1 MFSINRAKLVII
13 ISALAY
19 TAMLVA
25 NVLANTIP
33 INNVTTGAV
42 SDSYFNLFAPIG
54 STFSIWGLIYFLLGY
69 YQVEQLFNI
78 NNIKNNKASRKSYV
92 INIIFTL
99 TSILNGAWIIAWH
112 YRLILLSLLIIV
124 GMLVGLAYIAILNKQ
139 ASGLVKLTF
148 GIYFGWI
155 TIATVANATIYLVS
169 LGLPNNTVGATIQ
182 TALIV
187 LVAALIGGVTTIR
200 IKDLGYGLVILW
212 ALFGIYQKHTSPF
225 YFDYGYIMI
234 INSVLIGA
242 AVVVVSLLLVSYLIR
257 KEKKLT

>member
-13 ISALAY
+13 ISALSY
-19 TAMLVA
+19 TAMLVS
-25 NVLANTIP
+25 NVLANSIP
-33 INNVTTGAV
+33 INNITTGAV
-42 SDSYFNLFAPIG
+42 SDSYFNLFSPIG

-69 YQVEQLFNI
+69 YQVEQLYNM
-78 NNIKNNKASRKSYV
+78 NNIKNNKSSRKSFV
-92 INIIFTL
+92 INIAFII
-99 TSILNGAWIIAWH
+99 TSILNGAWIVAWH

-124 GMLVGLAYIAILNKQ
+124 GMLAGLAYIAILNKQ
-139 ASGLVKLTF
+139 ASGLLKLTF

-187 LVAALIGGVTTIR
+187 LVASLIGSVTTIR
-200 IKDLGYGLVILW
+200 TKDLGYGFVILW
-212 ALFGIYQKHTSPF
+212 ALFGIYQKHISPF
-225 YFDYGYIMI
+225 YFDYGYIMV
-234 INSVLIGA
+234 INSVLIGGVA
-242 AVVVVSLLLVSYLIR
+242 IILSLLFSGYLIA

>member
-19 TAMLVA
+19 TAMLVS
-25 NVLANTIP
+25 NVLANSIP
-33 INNVTTGAV
+33 INNITTGAV

-69 YQVEQLFNI
+69 YQVEQLYNM
-78 NNIKNNKASRKSYV
+78 NNIKNNKSSRKSFV
-92 INIIFTL
+92 INIAFII
-99 TSILNGAWIIAWH
+99 TSILNGAWIVAWH

-124 GMLVGLAYIAILNKQ
+124 GMLAGLAYIAILNKQ

-187 LVAALIGGVTTIR
+187 LVASLIGSVTTIR
-200 IKDLGYGLVILW
+200 TKDLGYGFVILW
-212 ALFGIYQKHTSPF
+212 ALFGIYQKHISPF
-225 YFDYGYIMI
+225 YFDYGYIMV

-242 AVVVVSLLLVSYLIR
+242 ITILLSLLFSGYLIV
-257 KEKKLT
+257 KEKKLA